1 MKGRP
6 SLLSIELSPPKAKP
20 SGDAPE
26 PPMEEDEGE
35 GEDEGG
41 DMAAAKLDAAARVA
55 RAFGLDPDTL
65 DLQEVSDALEEHAAC
80 CSYEED

>member
-20 SGDAPE
+20 SGESE
-26 PPMEEDEGE
+26 PPMEEGE

-65 DLQEVSDALEEHAAC
+65 DLQEVSDALEEMMAV
-80 CSYEED
+80 CSYEEG

>member
-26 PPMEEDEGE
+26 PPMEEGE

-55 RAFGLDPDTL
+55 RAFGLDPDAL

-80 CSYEED
+80 CSYEEG